1 MKRTIVM
8 LALGFLAAAAM
19 AAGESPAAVQN
30 LADRHIARGLKCES
44 CHADAAHPA
53 PVKKEKCLS
62 CHGGSYEKLAEQTD
76 SLEINPIS
84 ERSNA
89 RSATGG
95 ISPRCSNAPAAT
107 ISAASCIS
115 GSAAT
120 DKSRT
125 CGFETGLP
133 ARCRFLPC
141 QKERRP

>member
-76 SLEINPIS
+76 SLEINPHDSHLGKI
-84 ERSNA
+84 ECTKCHR
-89 RSATGG
+89 GHK
-95 ISPRCSNAPAAT
+95 PAVLE
-107 ISAASCIS
+107 C
-115 GSAAT
+115 
-120 DKSRT
+120 
-125 CGFETGLP
+125 
-133 ARCRFLPC
+133 ARCHDFSRQLHI
-141 QKERRP
+141 R